1 MRKSQTQKLL
11 ELKEEI
17 EDTNNYIKLLG
28 SSEIQPPLYIDIDKN
43 IKLRQGGNIV
53 FEMERSDR
61 EYLEFLVRLLRLTI
75 K

>member
-53 FEMERSDR
+53 FEKERSDR